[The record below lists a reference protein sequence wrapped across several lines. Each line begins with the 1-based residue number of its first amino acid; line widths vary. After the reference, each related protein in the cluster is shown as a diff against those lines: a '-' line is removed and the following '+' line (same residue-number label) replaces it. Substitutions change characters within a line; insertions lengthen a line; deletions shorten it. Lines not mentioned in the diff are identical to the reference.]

1 MIGSDDTMSITNKI
15 KAYIT
20 LLRPPIMFMDITL
33 PAAAAILAAYF
44 ATGAL
49 PELLPLVLAT
59 IGGFFAI
66 TSAYTFN
73 DVVDIDIDTINL
85 PDRPLPAHDISKRS
99 AFLYALLLGLLST
112 ACAVYLNLE
121 AFAILIIA
129 TSVITLYTVVLKR
142 KTPFSF
148 ISVGIAY
155 GLVPVGIWL
164 AIDPAGVLMPA
175 ISPYVLPLSGLLFG
189 LMICM
194 TDWGFTLAGVCRD
207 VEGDRAKG
215 APTLPV
221 TYGIPLTS
229 KFILVIW
236 VVGVLLS
243 LAIGY
248 AAGLGPVYFLIA
260 LASGI
265 WMLGRCVRF
274 IKKPE
279 PELGGKLFVEG
290 SNYRGVMFSAMIID
304 VLLLIYAGGYMSLTS
319 LIFGA

>member
-1 MIGSDDTMSITNKI
+1 
-15 KAYIT
+15 
-20 LLRPPIMFMDITL
+20 MFMDITL

-49 PELLPLVLAT
+49 PEFLPFVLAT

-66 TSAYTFN
+66 TSAYTLN
-73 DVVDIDIDTINL
+73 DVVDIDIDAINL
-85 PDRPLPAHDISKRS
+85 PDRPLPAHEVTQRS
-99 AFLYALLLGLLST
+99 AFIYALVLGLISA
-112 ACAVYLNLE
+112 ACALYLNPE
-121 AFAILIIA
+121 AFGVLIIA
-129 TSVITLYTVVLKR
+129 TAVITLYTVYFKR
-142 KTPFSF
+142 NTPFSF
-148 ISVGIAY
+148 IPVGIAY

-164 AIDPAGVLMPA
+164 AIDPAGILLPSA
-175 ISPYVLPLSGLLFG
+175 SPYLLPLPGLLFG

-194 TDWGFTLAGVCRD
+194 SDWGFTLAGVSRD

-229 KFILVIW
+229 KFIFVIW
-236 VVGVLLS
+236 IIGVLLS

-248 AAGLGPVYFLIA
+248 TANLGPLYFIVA

-265 WMLGRCVRF
+265 WMLWRCIRF

-279 PELGGKLFVEG
+279 PQLGGKLFVEG

-304 VLLLIYAGGYMSLTS
+304 IILLIYLDGYSGLVSLV
-319 LIFGA
+319 LGA

>member
-1 MIGSDDTMSITNKI
+1 
-15 KAYIT
+15 
-20 LLRPPIMFMDITL
+20 MFMDITL

-49 PELLPLVLAT
+49 PEFLPFVLAT
-59 IGGFFAI
+59 IGGFCAI

-73 DVVDIDIDTINL
+73 DVFDVDIDTINL
-85 PDRPLPAHDISKRS
+85 PDRPLPSNEVSRKS
-99 AFLYALLLGLLST
+99 AFFYALFLGMISA
-112 ACAVYLNLE
+112 ACALYLNVE
-121 AFAILIIA
+121 AFVILIAA
-129 TSVITLYTVVLKR
+129 TLVITLYTVIFKR

-155 GLVPVGIWL
+155 GLVPIGIWL
-164 AIDPAGVLMPA
+164 AIDPAGVLKTA
-175 ISPYVLPLSGLLFG
+175 VSPYLLPLPGLLFG

-236 VVGVLLS
+236 IIGVLLS

-248 AAGLGPVYFLIA
+248 TMNLGPFYFIAA

-265 WMLGRCVRF
+265 WMIWRCTLF
-274 IKKPE
+274 IKDPK

-304 VLLLIYAGGYMSLTS
+304 VVLLIYVNGYSGLVS
-319 LIFGA
+319 LILGA

>member
-1 MIGSDDTMSITNKI
+1 MIHMSITSKI

-44 ATGAL
+44 STGAL
-49 PELLPLVLAT
+49 PGLLPFILAT
-59 IGGFFAI
+59 IGGFCAI

-73 DVVDIDIDTINL
+73 DVIDIDIDTINL
-85 PDRPLPAHDISKRS
+85 PNRPLPSHEISKRS
-99 AFLYALLLGLLST
+99 AFLYAFFLGLISA
-112 ACAVYLNLE
+112 ACAVSLNLE
-121 AFAILIIA
+121 AFVILIAA
-129 TSVITLYTVVLKR
+129 TAVITLYTVILKR

-155 GLVPVGIWL
+155 GLVPAGIWL

-175 ISPYVLPLSGLLFG
+175 VSPYLLPLSGLLFG

-207 VEGDRAKG
+207 VEGDREKG

-221 TYGIPLTS
+221 TYGIPITS
-229 KFILVIW
+229 KFILAIW
-236 VVGVLLS
+236 TIGVLLS

-265 WMLGRCVRF
+265 WMLWRCVRF
-274 IKKPE
+274 IKTPK

-290 SNYRGVMFSAMIID
+290 SNYRGVMFSAMIVD
-304 VLLLIYAGGYMSLTS
+304 VFLLIYGSGYTDLMS

>member
-1 MIGSDDTMSITNKI
+1 
-15 KAYIT
+15 
-20 LLRPPIMFMDITL
+20 MFMDITL
-33 PAAAAILAAYF
+33 PAAASILAAYF
-44 ATGAL
+44 AAGAL
-49 PELLPLVLAT
+49 PEFLPFILAT

-73 DVVDIDIDTINL
+73 DVIDIDIDTINL
-85 PDRPLPAHDISKRS
+85 PDRPLPANEITQRS
-99 AFLYALLLGLLST
+99 AFLYALILGLLSA
-112 ACAVYLNLE
+112 ACAIYLNIE
-121 AFAILIIA
+121 AFVILIIA
-129 TSVITLYTVVLKR
+129 TAVITLYTVYFKR

-148 ISVGIAY
+148 IPVGIAY

-164 AIDPAGVLMPA
+164 AIDPANILTEG
-175 ISPYVLPLSGLLFG
+175 ISPYWLPLPGLLFG

-229 KFILVIW
+229 KFILAIW
-236 VVGVLLS
+236 IIGVLLS
-243 LAIGY
+243 LAIGFT
-248 AAGLGPVYFLIA
+248 AGLGPIYFVVA

-265 WMLGRCVRF
+265 WMLWRCVRF
-274 IKKPE
+274 IKTPE
-279 PELGGKLFVEG
+279 PWLGGKLFVEG

-304 VLLLIYAGGYMSLTS
+304 VILLIYVNGYSGLAS
-319 LIFGA
+319 LILGA

>member
-1 MIGSDDTMSITNKI
+1 MSITSKM
-15 KAYIT
+15 KAYIS

-49 PELLPLVLAT
+49 PEFLPFVLAT
-59 IGGFFAI
+59 IGGFCAI

-73 DVVDIDIDTINL
+73 DVVDIDIDAINL
-85 PDRPLPAHDISKRS
+85 PNRPLPANAITQRS
-99 AFLYALLLGLLST
+99 AFLFGLLLGVISA
-112 ACAVYLNLE
+112 ACAIYLNLE
-121 AFAILIIA
+121 AFAVLIVA
-129 TSVITLYTVVLKR
+129 TTVITLYTVLFKR
-142 KTPFSF
+142 STPFSF
-148 ISVGIAY
+148 IPVGIAY

-164 AIDPAGVLMPA
+164 AIDPAGILMPSV
-175 ISPYVLPLSGLLFG
+175 SPYLLPLPGLLFG

-221 TYGIPLTS
+221 TYGIPMTS
-229 KFILVIW
+229 KFILIIW
-236 VVGVLLS
+236 IIGILLS

-248 AAGLGPVYFLIA
+248 TVGLGPVYYILA

-265 WMLGRCVRF
+265 WMLRRCIRF
-274 IKKPE
+274 IKNPE
-279 PELGGKLFVEG
+279 PELGGKLFVDG

-304 VLLLIYAGGYMSLTS
+304 VVLLIYANGYMSLTS
-319 LIFGA
+319 LIFG

>member
-1 MIGSDDTMSITNKI
+1 
-15 KAYIT
+15 
-20 LLRPPIMFMDITL
+20 MFMDITL

-49 PELLPLVLAT
+49 PEFLPFVLAT
-59 IGGFFAI
+59 IGGFCAI

-73 DVVDIDIDTINL
+73 DVIDVDIDSINV
-85 PDRPLPAHDISKRS
+85 PDRPLPSQEVTQRS
-99 AFLYALLLGLLST
+99 AFLFAILLGLIST
-112 ACAVYLNLE
+112 ACAIYLNLE
-121 AFAILIIA
+121 AVVILIIA
-129 TSVITLYTVVLKR
+129 TAVITLYTVYFKR

-148 ISVGIAY
+148 IPVGIAY
-155 GLVPVGIWL
+155 GLVPIGIWL
-164 AIDPAGVLMPA
+164 AIDPAGVLMPSV
-175 ISPYVLPLSGLLFG
+175 SPYILPMCGLLFG

-221 TYGIPLTS
+221 TYGIPMTS

-236 VVGVLLS
+236 IIGVLFS
-243 LAIGY
+243 LAIGWT
-248 AAGLGPVYFLIA
+248 AGLGPVYFLIA
-260 LASGI
+260 SASGI
-265 WMLGRCVRF
+265 WMIWRCLRF
-274 IKKPE
+274 IKNPE

-304 VLLLIYAGGYMSLTS
+304 VLLLIYVNGYGSVFGFV
-319 LIFGA
+319 FGA

>member
-1 MIGSDDTMSITNKI
+1 MPFFGDTLSLTNKI

-33 PAAAAILAAYF
+33 PAATVILASYF

-49 PELLPLVLAT
+49 PELLPFVLAT
-59 IGGFFAI
+59 IGGFCAI

-73 DVVDIDIDTINL
+73 DVFDVDIDAINL
-85 PDRPLPAHDISKRS
+85 PNRPLPSHEISQRS
-99 AFLYALLLGLLST
+99 AFFYAVFLGLISA
-112 ACAVYLNLE
+112 ACALYLSLE
-121 AFAILIIA
+121 AFVILIIA
-129 TSVITLYTVVLKR
+129 TAVISLYTVLLKR

-148 ISVGIAY
+148 VSVGIAY

-164 AIDPAGVLMPA
+164 AIDPSGILMPA
-175 ISPYVLPLSGLLFG
+175 VSPYLLPLPGLLFG

-215 APTLPV
+215 APTFPV
-221 TYGIPLTS
+221 TYGIPKTA

-236 VVGVLLS
+236 VIGVLLS
-243 LAIGY
+243 LAIGFT
-248 AAGLGPVYFLIA
+248 ANLGPIYYIIA
-260 LASGI
+260 SASGI
-265 WMLGRCVRF
+265 WMLWRCTLF

-290 SNYRGVMFSAMIID
+290 SNYRGVMFTALIID
-304 VLLLIYAGGYMSLTS
+304 VFLLIYVNGYTGLAGL
-319 LIFGA
+319 FGV

>member
-1 MIGSDDTMSITNKI
+1 
-15 KAYIT
+15 
-20 LLRPPIMFMDITL
+20 MFMDITL

-49 PELLPLVLAT
+49 PELLPFVLAT
-59 IGGFFAI
+59 IGGFCAI

-85 PDRPLPAHDISKRS
+85 PDRPLPSHDISKRS
-99 AFLYALLLGLLST
+99 AFFYALLLGLIST

-121 AFAILIIA
+121 AFVILIIA

-164 AIDPAGVLMPA
+164 AIDPAGFLMPA
-175 ISPYVLPLSGLLFG
+175 ASPYLLPLSGLLFG

-229 KFILVIW
+229 KFILAIW

-260 LASGI
+260 LVSGI
-265 WMLGRCVRF
+265 WMLWRCVRF
-274 IKKPE
+274 IKAPE

-304 VLLLIYAGGYMSLTS
+304 VLLLIYAGGYMSLTN
-319 LIFGA
+319 LIFGV

>member
-1 MIGSDDTMSITNKI
+1 MSITSKI
-15 KAYIT
+15 KAYIS

-33 PAAAAILAAYF
+33 PAAAAILAAYV
-44 ATGAL
+44 AMGGL
-49 PELLPLVLAT
+49 PEYLPFVLAT
-59 IGGFFAI
+59 IGGFCAI

-85 PDRPLPAHDISKRS
+85 PDRPLPSQEISKRS
-99 AFLYALLLGLLST
+99 AFLYALLLGLISA

-121 AFAILIIA
+121 AFVILIAA
-129 TSVITLYTVVLKR
+129 TTVITLYTVVLKR

-164 AIDPAGVLMPA
+164 AIDPAGVLLPSV
-175 ISPYVLPLSGLLFG
+175 SPYLLPLSGLLFG

-215 APTLPV
+215 APTMPV
-221 TYGIPLTS
+221 TYGIPLTA
-229 KFILVIW
+229 KFIAVIW
-236 VVGVLLS
+236 VIGVILS
-243 LAIGY
+243 LAIGC

-260 LASGI
+260 LASGL
-265 WMLGRCVRF
+265 WMLWRCARF
-274 IKKPE
+274 IKAPE

-290 SNYRGVMFSAMIID
+290 SNYRGVIFSAMILD
-304 VLLLIYAGGYMSLTS
+304 VLLLIYMGGYSGLAS

>member
-1 MIGSDDTMSITNKI
+1 
-15 KAYIT
+15 
-20 LLRPPIMFMDITL
+20 MFMDITL
-33 PAAAAILAAYF
+33 PAAAAILAVYF

-49 PELLPLVLAT
+49 PEFLPFVLAT

-73 DVVDIDIDTINL
+73 DVIDIDIDSINL
-85 PDRPLPAHDISKRS
+85 PDRPLPSQEITKRS
-99 AFLYALLLGLLST
+99 AFIYALLLGVISA
-112 ACAVYLNLE
+112 ACAVYLNIE
-121 AFAILIIA
+121 SFVVLIIA
-129 TSVITLYTVVLKR
+129 TAVITLYTVVLKR

-148 ISVGIAY
+148 VSVGIAY
-155 GLVPVGIWL
+155 GLVPIGIWL
-164 AIDPAGVLMPA
+164 AMDPAGILTPA
-175 ISPYVLPLSGLLFG
+175 VSPYLLPLPGILFG

-236 VVGVLLS
+236 ILGVLLS

-248 AAGLGPVYFLIA
+248 TAGLGPVYFLAA
-260 LASGI
+260 LVSGI
-265 WMLGRCVRF
+265 WMLRRCVRF
-274 IKKPE
+274 IKNPE
-279 PELGGKLFVEG
+279 PVLGGKLFVEG
-290 SNYRGVMFSAMIID
+290 SNYRGIMFSAMIID
-304 VLLLIYAGGYMSLTS
+304 VVLLIYANGYTSLAG